1 MKFSKS
7 TLYALYA
14 ALELAATEETVTV
27 ASVAERYGLPP
38 GALAKVFQ
46 QLVRA
51 GLAVGVRGI
60 GGGYRLARPA
70 SKITVLDVISVF
82 DPPQPNGHFLLGE
95 RSEAARSQP
104 ADARL
109 SRLFDEV
116 AEVVG
121 CTFASVTLE
130 TLAGRRASAE

>member
-1 MKFSKS
+1 MRFSKS

-14 ALELAATEETVTV
+14 AQEMATADGTVTV

-51 GLAVGVRGI
+51 GLARGVRGV
-60 GGGYRLARPA
+60 GGGYVLAKA
-70 SKITVLDVISVF
+70 AAEITVLDVISVF
-82 DPPQPNGHFLLGE
+82 DPPHADGHSLLAE
-95 RSEAARSQP
+95 RSEKARAQA

-109 SRLFDEV
+109 ARLCDEV
-116 AEVVG
+116 AEVMS
-121 CTFASVTLE
+121 CTFDSVTLE
-130 TLAGRRASAE
+130 TLTHS